1 VAGSKQRERELARQR
16 WERQQ
21 RARAQAK
28 RRSRRRQQIMGS
40 ALAVIV
46 IIGGI
51 FFLVKPF
58 SNDKSSSSASD
69 TTSCTYTPKTNEKSG
84 ARPLPG
90 LPTSTAPKTG
100 APTVAITTNQGE
112 IAMQLDPTK
121 TPCTVHSFL
130 HLAQTGFFND
140 TTCHRLLTG
149 DAGKVLQC
157 GDPTGTGTGGPGY
170 QFADENLAGAT
181 YKKGTVAMANSGPNT
196 NGSQFFMVYGDS
208 SFPPNYTPFG
218 QITAGQDVLEKI
230 AKGGVTGE
238 SKDQPKTKVEIK
250 SVTVSGE

>member
-1 VAGSKQRERELARQR
+1 M
-16 WERQQ
+16 
-21 RARAQAK
+21 
-28 RRSRRRQQIMGS
+28 MGS

-58 SNDKSSSSASD
+58 SNDKSSSSASASA
-69 TTSCTYTPKTNEKSG
+69 TCTYTPKTNEKSG
-84 ARPLPG
+84 SRPLPG

-112 IAMQLDPTK
+112 IGLQLDPTK
-121 TPCTVHSFL
+121 APCTVHSFL

-238 SKDQPKTKVEIK
+238 SKDKPKTKVEIK

>member
-1 VAGSKQRERELARQR
+1 VAGSKERERELARQR

-21 RARAQAK
+21 RARAEAK
-28 RRSRRRQQIMGS
+28 RRSRRRQQIIGS

-58 SNDKSSSSASD
+58 SNDKSSSASD
-69 TTSCTYTPKTNEKSG
+69 SATCTYTPKTNEKSG
-84 ARPLPG
+84 SRPLPG
-90 LPTSTAPKTG
+90 LPTSTASKTG

-112 IAMQLDPTK
+112 IDIQLDPTK
-121 TPCTVHSFL
+121 APCTVHSFL

-181 YKKGTVAMANSGPNT
+181 YKKGTVAMANAGPNT

-208 SFPPNYTPFG
+208 SFPPSYTPFG
-218 QITAGQDVLEKI
+218 QITAGQDILEKI
-230 AKGGVTGE
+230 AKGGVTGK

-250 SVTVSGE
+250 SVTVSGA

>member
-1 VAGSKQRERELARQR
+1 VAGSKERERELARQR

-21 RARAQAK
+21 RARAEAK
-28 RRSRRRQQIMGS
+28 RRSRRRQQIIGS
-40 ALAVIV
+40 VLAVIV

-58 SNDKSSSSASD
+58 SNDTSSSASD
-69 TTSCTYTPKTNEKSG
+69 SATCTYTPKTNEKSG
-84 ARPLPG
+84 SRPLPG

-100 APTVAITTNQGE
+100 TPTVAITTNLGE
-112 IAMQLDPTK
+112 IDMQLDPTK
-121 TPCTVHSFL
+121 APCTVNSFL

-208 SFPPNYTPFG
+208 SFPPSYTPFA
-218 QITAGQDVLEKI
+218 QITAGQDILEKI

-250 SVTVSGE
+250 SVAVSGA

>member
-1 VAGSKQRERELARQR
+1 MAGSKQRERELARQR

-21 RARAQAK
+21 RARTEAK
-28 RRSRRRQQIMGS
+28 RRSRRRQQIIGS
-40 ALAVIV
+40 VLAVIV

-58 SNDKSSSSASD
+58 SNDKSSSGSD
-69 TTSCTYTPKTNEKSG
+69 TASCTYTPKANEKSG
-84 ARPLPG
+84 SRPLPG
-90 LPTSTAPKTG
+90 LPTSSAPKTG
-100 APTVAITTNQGE
+100 APTVAIATNQGE
-112 IAMQLDPTK
+112 IKLQLDPTK
-121 TPCTVHSFL
+121 APCTVHSFL
-130 HLAQTGFFND
+130 HLAQTGFFNE

-149 DAGKVLQC
+149 EAGKVLQC
-157 GDPTGTGTGGPGY
+157 GDPTGTGSGGPGY

-208 SFPPNYTPFG
+208 TFPPNYTPFG

-238 SKDQPKTKVEIK
+238 SKDKPKTKVEVK
-250 SVTVSGE
+250 TVTVSGA

>member
-1 VAGSKQRERELARQR
+1 VAGSKERERELARQR

-21 RARAQAK
+21 RARAEAK

-58 SNDKSSSSASD
+58 SNDKSSSSASASA
-69 TTSCTYTPKTNEKSG
+69 TCTYTPKTNEKSG
-84 ARPLPG
+84 SRPLPG

-112 IAMQLDPTK
+112 IGLQLDPTK
-121 TPCTVHSFL
+121 APCTVHSFL

-238 SKDQPKTKVEIK
+238 SKDKPKTKVEIK

>member
-21 RARAQAK
+21 RARAEAK
-28 RRSRRRQQIMGS
+28 RRSRRRQQIIGS

-51 FFLVKPF
+51 FYLVKPF
-58 SNDKSSSSASD
+58 SSDKSPSASD
-69 TTSCTYTPKTNEKSG
+69 SATCTYTPKTNEKSG
-84 ARPLPG
+84 SRPLPG
-90 LPTSTAPKTG
+90 LPTSTAAKTG

-112 IAMQLDPTK
+112 IDIQLDPTK
-121 TPCTVHSFL
+121 APCTVHSFL

-208 SFPPNYTPFG
+208 SFPPSYTPFG
-218 QITAGQDVLEKI
+218 QITAGQDILEKI
-230 AKGGVTGE
+230 AKGGVTGQ

-250 SVTVSGE
+250 SVTVSGA